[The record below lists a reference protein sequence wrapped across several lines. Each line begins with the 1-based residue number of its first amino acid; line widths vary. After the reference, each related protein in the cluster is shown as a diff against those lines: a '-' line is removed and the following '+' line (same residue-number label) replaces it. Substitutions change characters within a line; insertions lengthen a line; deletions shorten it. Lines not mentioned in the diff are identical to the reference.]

1 MQSLT
6 IIAEVADGIGMFRFA
21 VAGLFASAGRR
32 IDPVGVFVS
41 VFTTAFGGGIIR
53 DILLDL
59 RPFYWLSHP
68 QWIWM
73 TLGLT
78 ILAPVIV
85 RRVQRFWQRRIL
97 LWADAVGLAFFA
109 VGSCA
114 TSDRLGHPLIVSVLI
129 GVVTGVFGGMLRDVF
144 CAKLPSVLS
153 NEEPYASVAF
163 AGCWVYLGLV
173 HAEIVPA
180 DIALWGCCA
189 LIMIVRMAS
198 FRIPWMKVRY

>member
-6 IIAEVADGIGMFRFA
+6 IIAEVADGIGMFGFA

-97 LWADAVGLAFFA
+97 LWADAFSVQ
-109 VGSCA
+109 S
-114 TSDRLGHPLIVSVLI
+114 SPLCSPTKSL
-129 GVVTGVFGGMLRDVF
+129 T
-144 CAKLPSVLS
+144 LPSPLR
-153 NEEPYASVAF
+153 A
-163 AGCWVYLGLV
+163 AGYTSGWCTPKSCRQTSRFG
-173 HAEIVPA
+173 AAAP
-180 DIALWGCCA
+180 
-189 LIMIVRMAS
+189 S
-198 FRIPWMKVRY
+198 S

>member
-6 IIAEVADGIGMFRFA
+6 IIAEVADGIGMFGFA

-85 RRVQRFWQRRIL
+85 RRVQRF
-97 LWADAVGLAFFA
+97 G
-109 VGSCA
+109 
-114 TSDRLGHPLIVSVLI
+114 
-129 GVVTGVFGGMLRDVF
+129 
-144 CAKLPSVLS
+144 
-153 NEEPYASVAF
+153 SVAF
-163 AGCWVYLGLV
+163 SSGPMPSGSPSLPSAAARRATGW
-173 HAEIVPA
+173 ATP
-180 DIALWGCCA
+180 
-189 LIMIVRMAS
+189 
-198 FRIPWMKVRY
+198 

>member
-6 IIAEVADGIGMFRFA
+6 IIAEVADGIGMFGFA

-85 RRVQRFWQRRIL
+85 RRVQRFGSGAFSSGPMPSGSPSCRRQL
-97 LWADAVGLAFFA
+97 RNERPAGPPLDCERADRRG
-109 VGSCA
+109 
-114 TSDRLGHPLIVSVLI
+114 D
-129 GVVTGVFGGMLRDVF
+129 GGFRR
-144 CAKLPSVLS
+144 
-153 NEEPYASVAF
+153 
-163 AGCWVYLGLV
+163 
-173 HAEIVPA
+173 HAP
-180 DIALWGCCA
+180 
-189 LIMIVRMAS
+189 
-198 FRIPWMKVRY
+198 

>member
-6 IIAEVADGIGMFRFA
+6 IIAEVADGIGMFGFA

-114 TSDRLGHPLIVSVLI
+114 TSDRLGNPLIVSVLI

-173 HAEIVPA
+173 HA
-180 DIALWGCCA
+180 
-189 LIMIVRMAS
+189 
-198 FRIPWMKVRY
+198 

>member
-6 IIAEVADGIGMFRFA
+6 IIAEVADGIGMFGFA

-109 VGSCA
+109 VQ
-114 TSDRLGHPLIVSVLI
+114 
-129 GVVTGVFGGMLRDVF
+129 LRDER
-144 CAKLPSVLS
+144 P
-153 NEEPYASVAF
+153 
-163 AGCWVYLGLV
+163 AGQPLDCERADRRGDGGFRR
-173 HAEIVPA
+173 HAP
-180 DIALWGCCA
+180 
-189 LIMIVRMAS
+189 
-198 FRIPWMKVRY
+198 

>member
-6 IIAEVADGIGMFRFA
+6 IIAEVADGIGMFGFA

-78 ILAPVIV
+78 ILAPS
-85 RRVQRFWQRRIL
+85 
-97 LWADAVGLAFFA
+97 
-109 VGSCA
+109 SCA
-114 TSDRLGHPLIVSVLI
+114 ACSA
-129 GVVTGVFGGMLRDVF
+129 FGSGAFSSGPMPSGSPS
-144 CAKLPSVLS
+144 LPSAAAQRATGWAT
-153 NEEPYASVAF
+153 P
-163 AGCWVYLGLV
+163 
-173 HAEIVPA
+173 
-180 DIALWGCCA
+180 
-189 LIMIVRMAS
+189 
-198 FRIPWMKVRY
+198 

>member
-1 MQSLT
+1 M
-6 IIAEVADGIGMFRFA
+6 D
-21 VAGLFASAGRR
+21 
-32 IDPVGVFVS
+32 
-41 VFTTAFGGGIIR
+41 
-53 DILLDL
+53 LDDA
-59 RPFYWLSHP
+59 RTHH
-68 QWIWM
+68 
-73 TLGLT
+73 
-78 ILAPVIV
+78 LAPVIV

-173 HAEIVPA
+173 HAELVPA

>member
-6 IIAEVADGIGMFRFA
+6 IIAEVADGIGMFGFA

-114 TSDRLGHPLIVSVLI
+114 TSDRLGNPLIVSVLI

-144 CAKLPSVLS
+144 CAKLPSVLPTKS
-153 NEEPYASVAF
+153 LTLPSPSRA
-163 AGCWVYLGLV
+163 AGYTSGWCTPNSCRQTSRFG
-173 HAEIVPA
+173 AAAP
-180 DIALWGCCA
+180 
-189 LIMIVRMAS
+189 S
-198 FRIPWMKVRY
+198 S

>member
-6 IIAEVADGIGMFRFA
+6 IIAEVADGIGMFGFA

-85 RRVQRFWQRRIL
+85 
-97 LWADAVGLAFFA
+97 
-109 VGSCA
+109 
-114 TSDRLGHPLIVSVLI
+114 SVLI

-173 HAEIVPA
+173 HAELVPA

-189 LIMIVRMAS
+189 LIMIVRMTS
-198 FRIPWMKVRY
+198 FRMPWMKVRY

>member
-6 IIAEVADGIGMFRFA
+6 IIAEVADGIGMFGFA

-97 LWADAVGLAFFA
+97 LWADAVGLAFFPDF
-109 VGSCA
+109 S
-114 TSDRLGHPLIVSVLI
+114 SNSYLQSLKVSEAQ
-129 GVVTGVFGGMLRDVF
+129 GFR
-144 CAKLPSVLS
+144 
-153 NEEPYASVAF
+153 AF
-163 AGCWVYLGLV
+163 LNKHL
-173 HAEIVPA
+173 
-180 DIALWGCCA
+180 L
-189 LIMIVRMAS
+189 
-198 FRIPWMKVRY
+198 

>member
-6 IIAEVADGIGMFRFA
+6 IIAEVADGIGMFGFA

-109 VGSCA
+109 VGRSA
-114 TSDRLGHPLIVSVLI
+114 SPSFI
-129 GVVTGVFGGMLRDVF
+129 G
-144 CAKLPSVLS
+144 A
-153 NEEPYASVAF
+153 
-163 AGCWVYLGLV
+163 
-173 HAEIVPA
+173 VPA
-180 DIALWGCCA
+180 GGGDGGIGTRGVCLS
-189 LIMIVRMAS
+189 VRGRPADEED
-198 FRIPWMKVRY
+198 P

>member
-6 IIAEVADGIGMFRFA
+6 IIAEVA
-21 VAGLFASAGRR
+21 
-32 IDPVGVFVS
+32 
-41 VFTTAFGGGIIR
+41 GGIIR

-114 TSDRLGHPLIVSVLI
+114 TSDRLGNPLIVSVLI

-153 NEEPYASVAF
+153 NEKPYASVAF

-173 HAEIVPA
+173 HAELVPA